1 MADKLRLL
9 LVEDEAHLAT
19 GLKINF
25 ELEGFVVDVART
37 GRESGPLLLQNTY
50 AVLILDVMLPDM
62 NGFDLCKQ
70 IRNAGNFTPVLMLT
84 ARASAEDRVRGLNA
98 GADDYL
104 SKPFELAELI
114 ARVRSLIRRQ
124 EWHQKPSI
132 GSALLAFGDA
142 KVNFDT
148 HEVTVKNKP
157 LQLTQ
162 LELDLLRYF
171 ASNAGRVLSRQ
182 ELLENVWRL
191 ANYPHTRTVD
201 NFVMRLRK
209 YFEPKP
215 AKPRYFVAMR
225 GAGYRFVP

>member
-1 MADKLRLL
+1 MVDKFRLL

-25 ELEGFVVDVART
+25 ELEGFEVDIART
-37 GRESGPLLLQNTY
+37 GRESGPLLLKHTY
-50 AVLILDVMLPDM
+50 AVLILDVMLPDI
-62 NGFDLCKQ
+62 NGFDLCKK
-70 IRNAGNFTPVLMLT
+70 IRSAGNFTPVLMLT
-84 ARASAEDRVRGLNA
+84 ARASAEDRVHGLNA

-104 SKPFELAELI
+104 GKPFELSELM

-124 EWHQKPSI
+124 EWHQKPSTQA
-132 GSALLAFGDA
+132 ALLDFGD
-142 KVNFDT
+142 VHINFDT

-162 LELDLLRYF
+162 LELDLIRYF
-171 ASNAGRVLSRQ
+171 AMNVGRVLSRE

-201 NFVMRLRK
+201 NFIVRLRK
-209 YFEPKP
+209 YFEPNP
-215 AKPRYFVAMR
+215 AKPKHFLAMR
-225 GAGYRFVP
+225 GAGYKFLP